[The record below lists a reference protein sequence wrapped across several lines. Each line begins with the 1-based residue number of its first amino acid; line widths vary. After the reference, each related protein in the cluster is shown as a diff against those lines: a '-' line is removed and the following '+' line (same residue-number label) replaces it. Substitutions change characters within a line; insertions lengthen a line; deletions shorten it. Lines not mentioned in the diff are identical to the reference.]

1 MWFTRKNNGFDEG
14 IFKEMGDT
22 YHRDTYSTKTSIV
35 SGLGLPVNLRNG
47 CHKHEGKKSCMITS
61 PGQNH

>member
-22 YHRDTYSTKTSIV
+22 YSTKTSIV
-35 SGLGLPVNLRNG
+35 PGLGLPVNLRNG

>member
-47 CHKHEGKKSCMITS
+47 
-61 PGQNH
+61 